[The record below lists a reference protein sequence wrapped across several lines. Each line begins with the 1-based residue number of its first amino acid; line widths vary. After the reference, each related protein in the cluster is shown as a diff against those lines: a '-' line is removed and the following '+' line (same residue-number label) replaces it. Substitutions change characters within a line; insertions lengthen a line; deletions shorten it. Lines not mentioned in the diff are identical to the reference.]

1 MPHDTRLLGGLS
13 PRQFLHR
20 HWQKKPLLIR
30 SAVPG
35 FRGLITRRDLFRLA
49 GRDDA
54 ESRMVRRQQ
63 GKWLLDNGPFDRSD
77 FASLPDQ
84 RWTLL
89 VQGLNLLLPAADT
102 LLRRFAFMPYARL
115 DDVMLSYAAPG
126 GGVGPH
132 VDSYDVFLLQG
143 EGRRRWRISRQH
155 DLALDPRAPLK
166 VLKSFRAEQE
176 WILEPGDMLYLPPG
190 VAHEGVAL
198 DTCTTYSIGFRA
210 PDAMELA
217 AGFLDF
223 LHDGITLEGRYTDPG
238 LTPTLRPAQIPSSMV
253 SDSLRRLEKI
263 RWGRGE
269 VERFLGEFLSN
280 PKPTV
285 MFERPEKMIPP
296 ARFASLMTRAGIQL
310 DRRTVMLYRGDVF
323 YINGE
328 AVRVTPSA
336 HSTLATLANTRI
348 LPPGVH
354 IAAELAG
361 LLYTWYCHG
370 YLLPA
375 ISKTKA

>member
-1 MPHDTRLLGGLS
+1 
-13 PRQFLHR
+13 
-20 HWQKKPLLIR
+20 
-30 SAVPG
+30 
-35 FRGLITRRDLFRLA
+35 
-49 GRDDA
+49 
-54 ESRMVRRQQ
+54 MVRRQQ
-63 GKWLLDNGPFDRSD
+63 GKWLLDHGPFDRSD
-77 FASLPDQ
+77 FAALPDQ

-217 AGFLDF
+217 TGFLDF
-223 LHDGITLEGRYTDPG
+223 LHDGITLEGRYTDPD
-238 LTPTLRPAQIPSSMV
+238 LTPTLHPAQIPSSMV

-263 RWGRGE
+263 RWGRRE

-285 MFERPEKMIPP
+285 IFEQPEKLMPP